1 METNIL
7 TYLPDWFRQIT
18 DFTELMDTG
27 TAELEALAAA
37 VDAVHGNFYIQTA
50 DEGTVRQYE
59 TIFGIVPDPS
69 TETLDF
75 RRARVLN
82 RLSMQPPFT
91 LPFLKERLD
100 QIIGAGRWEL
110 EVDYGAYTIYIAAAA
125 ENQAWATE
133 LAWTL
138 NTVKPCHIVY
148 IIRPVLRPSVTADET
163 VSLTER
169 VYNYKLGAWG
179 LGVNPFSSRTDKGV
193 IVTAD
198 QQTVQS
204 AYLADIAG
212 FAAEDVASA
221 RINGT
226 VAITGLEKSSSGNLA
241 TVTYSV
247 AQSQAAEITQVE
259 LLSSSGAV
267 LTSAP
272 VYVPVTSE
280 TVELTHRITIEE
292 G

>member
-1 METNIL
+1 METDIL

-18 DFTELMDTG
+18 DFTELMNTG

-37 VDAVHGNFYIQTA
+37 VDAVHSNFYIQTA

-59 TIFGIVPDPS
+59 ELFDIIPDPS

-75 RRARVLN
+75 RRTRVLN

-138 NTVKPCHIVY
+138 NTIKPCHIVY
-148 IIRPVLRPSVTADET
+148 IIRPVLRPFVTADET

-179 LGVNPFSSRTDKGV
+179 LGVNPFSSRMDKGV

-226 VAITGLEKSSSGNLA
+226 VVITGLEKSSNGNLA

-280 TVELTHRITIEE
+280 TVELTHRITIKE